1 MLRKYERELKR
12 LRAELEERSKNVVD
26 KRRLLEL
33 DEQRRRAEADKMA
46 AIRAL
51 EARSLEFMHEKEE
64 KKRLEQRI
72 AMLMGQ
78 MIRGDRTSTSP
89 THGGNNGNQGFGGMA
104 NGLGLALGVG
114 IMDGENTNGTGGENT
129 PQEIGEIHVII
140 KEQQEKLRQEYEGK
154 LADLERER
162 ESIEEEKAQ
171 VDRYKQLLL
180 KQR

>member
-1 MLRKYERELKR
+1 LKK

-78 MIRGDRTSTSP
+78 MIRYDAQLIKYTRTIV
-89 THGGNNGNQGFGGMA
+89 HCEHEHMY
-104 NGLGLALGVG
+104 
-114 IMDGENTNGTGGENT
+114 TN
-129 PQEIGEIHVII
+129 I
-140 KEQQEKLRQEYEGK
+140 
-154 LADLERER
+154 
-162 ESIEEEKAQ
+162 
-171 VDRYKQLLL
+171 
-180 KQR
+180 